1 MKTSKLFAENKREI
15 ENVYKKLRIK
25 YDDLSEQ
32 KRALSTILNQTQD
45 IRYRLSNSTLQ
56 EISRQLVRI
65 NKELDETYSA
75 IYDLMDIYNYYAYKE
90 ERGRRRKG

>member
-15 ENVYKKLRIK
+15 ENVYKQLRIK

-32 KRALSTILNQTQD
+32 KRALSIILNQTRD
-45 IRYRLSNSTLQ
+45 VRYRLSNSALQ
-56 EISRQLVRI
+56 EISRELVRT
-65 NKELDETYSA
+65 NKELDKTYSA
-75 IYDLMDIYNYYAYKE
+75 IRDLMDVYNYYAYKE